1 MRCPPAMQLLLVTP
15 GSAQPLASSSYRW
28 YASKRRD
35 EPGSG
40 GQGGSGGL
48 RDMVREASTRSSPRG
63 CCGRA

>member
-1 MRCPPAMQLLLVTP
+1 MRCPPAMQLLLVIP

-28 YASKRRD
+28 YASERGD
-35 EPGSG
+35 EPRRG
-40 GQGGSGGL
+40 GWGGSGGL